1 MAGTATVATALV
13 ALLWHFTTANL
24 RDLPDDFDA
33 LVGEIERAQIT
44 DRYGSPLSVTYTNH
58 WNVHDREDIYAM
70 PEFLKTA
77 FVYAEDKRFYEHS
90 GQDWIA
96 RTSALFQNLAA
107 MKSVRGASTISEQV
121 VRMIHPRPRT
131 LWSRWM
137 EGWEAERLENRHSKA
152 RILEFYLNQVP
163 FAENRR
169 GVAQAARYYFNR
181 DVVTLSRHEVLAL
194 AALVRAPSRLDPWH
208 GNVDLLNQ
216 AIQRLASRLEGA
228 GELPDHMIDLTRPLK
243 LQRSPPLINASHFV
257 RWVRLQSDHNEP
269 YTETSIDGRLQ
280 NRVGALLETRL
291 SRLGHLN
298 VNNAAALVADH
309 QSGHILVWAVA
320 AGDEQTDG
328 YFIDS
333 VRAPRQPGSALKPFL
348 YGLALERGWTAATE
362 IDDSPITTMIGHGL
376 HSYTNYS
383 QTFYGPVTLRQ
394 ALGNSLNIPA
404 VRTAHFTGVGRYM
417 DTLHQLGLG
426 SLDREQEFYGHGLAL
441 GNGEVTLL
449 EMVHAYGALA
459 NRGVYRDFAWHL
471 EGPEVS
477 ETRRVYSPE
486 IASLI
491 GNILSDPRAR
501 RPEFD
506 GGLLDFA
513 NETAV
518 KTGTSSDYRDSWAF
532 GFNDRY
538 VAGVWMGNLD
548 QKPMHNVTGSIGPA
562 LVLRATFD
570 LLNLGRET
578 QPLWLSPKLEIDQIC
593 RREISTLVDE
603 SKTCT
608 QYEEYFVAGTVDFDK
623 VALQGTLANTDQRPI
638 KLAQPTDGL
647 HMAMDP
653 RIPADKQAFEFVL
666 QGVQDTDLVEWRF
679 GNGDVVNSSGERYL
693 WPLQP
698 GQHSLR
704 ATVSRNGQVVATT
717 AKATFHVF

>member
-1 MAGTATVATALV
+1 MP
-13 ALLWHFTTANL
+13 N
-24 RDLPDDFDA
+24 DFDA
-33 LVGEIERAQIT
+33 LVGEVERAQIT
-44 DRYGSPLSVTYTNH
+44 DRYGSALSVTYTNH
-58 WNVHDREDIYAM
+58 WNVHDRHDIYDM

-96 RTSALFQNLAA
+96 RISALFQNLVA

-131 LWSRWM
+131 LWSRWI
-137 EGWEAERLENRHSKA
+137 EGWEAERLENRHSKTT
-152 RILEFYLNQVP
+152 ILEFYLNQVP

-181 DVVTLSRHEVLAL
+181 DVVTLSRHEILAL

-208 GNVDLLNQ
+208 GNVSLLEQ
-216 AIQRLASRLEGA
+216 AIQRLASRLEDA
-228 GELPDHMIDLTRPLK
+228 GELPDHTIDLSQPLK
-243 LQRSPPLINASHFV
+243 LQRSPPLIKASHFV
-257 RWVRLQSDHNEP
+257 RWVRLQSDHEEP
-269 YTETSIDGRLQ
+269 YTATSIDGRLQ

-309 QSGHILVWAVA
+309 QSGQIVVWAVA

-328 YFIDS
+328 YFIDA

-348 YGLALERGWTAATE
+348 YALALERGWTAATE

-383 QTFYGPVTLRQ
+383 RTFYGLVTLRQ

-404 VRTAHFTGVGRYM
+404 VRTVHFTGVGRYM

-449 EMVHAYGALA
+449 EMVHAYGTLA
-459 NRGVYRDFAWHL
+459 NRGVHQDFVWRL
-471 EGPEVS
+471 NEPKRS
-477 ETRRVYSPE
+477 EARRVYSPE
-486 IASLI
+486 VASLI

-548 QKPMHNVTGSIGPA
+548 QKPMQNVTGSVGPA

-570 LLNLGRET
+570 LLNRGREI
-578 QPLWLSPKLEIDQIC
+578 QPLWLSPKLELDQVC
-593 RREISTLVDE
+593 RREISTTVDD

-608 QYEEYFVAGTVDFDK
+608 QYEEYFVAGTIDTDEVE
-623 VALQGTLANTDQRPI
+623 LRRTLANTYKAPI

-653 RIPADKQAFEFVL
+653 RIPAEKQAFEFVL
-666 QGVQDTDLVEWRF
+666 EGVQDTDQVEWRF

-698 GQHSLR
+698 GQHSLT
-704 ATVSRNGQVVATT
+704 AIVSRNGQVVATT
-717 AKATFHVF
+717 ARATFHVF